1 MFKKISL
8 YLSSLVFVLTT
19 IGSAYAVT
27 LKASHQW
34 PGTPRADGSYDPR
47 HEMVQIIADEVKK
60 ANVGVDIRIYP
71 AKSLYKP
78 KEQWKPMTTGQLD
91 ISAFPLAYASKFHP
105 EFDATLM
112 PGTVKNHDH
121 ALRFNKGPMMTEIKK
136 IINDAGVVVLSDAWL
151 GGGFA
156 SKTKCIKNPS
166 DAKGQVMRAA
176 GKAFNQMLEAAG
188 AGIQSMPSSEIYTG
202 LQTGVLTGA
211 NTSSGSFVSY
221 KIYEQV
227 SCATPPG
234 KFGLWFMYEPILMS
248 KKSYDALSSKQQK
261 ALMKAGKVAEKY
273 MTAQVENL
281 DKKFEDA
288 YKAANRGFF
297 MKKKYLQLCDHIAK
311 ACGAFAVLALLLSIL
326 VIVELVFERYFF
338 QRAITWQTEL
348 VTMLL
353 VASTFIGSVY
363 VLSEKAHV
371 SMEWIYDFLS
381 KKNIIRLKIFTS
393 SISLLFF
400 LILFYFGFLMF
411 EEAFT
416 KNYSTGTVWDPPLW
430 IPYSSMMLGALL
442 MILQYIAEIIKLTDD
457 KDFK

>member
-1 MFKKISL
+1 
-8 YLSSLVFVLTT
+8 
-19 IGSAYAVT
+19 
-27 LKASHQW
+27 
-34 PGTPRADGSYDPR
+34 
-47 HEMVQIIADEVKK
+47 
-60 ANVGVDIRIYP
+60 
-71 AKSLYKP
+71 
-78 KEQWKPMTTGQLD
+78 
-91 ISAFPLAYASKFHP
+91 
-105 EFDATLM
+105 
-112 PGTVKNHDH
+112 
-121 ALRFNKGPMMTEIKK
+121 
-136 IINDAGVVVLSDAWL
+136 
-151 GGGFA
+151 
-156 SKTKCIKNPS
+156 
-166 DAKGQVMRAA
+166 
-176 GKAFNQMLEAAG
+176 
-188 AGIQSMPSSEIYTG
+188 
-202 LQTGVLTGA
+202 
-211 NTSSGSFVSY
+211 
-221 KIYEQV
+221 
-227 SCATPPG
+227 
-234 KFGLWFMYEPILMS
+234 
-248 KKSYDALSSKQQK
+248 
-261 ALMKAGKVAEKY
+261 
-273 MTAQVENL
+273 
-281 DKKFEDA
+281 
-288 YKAANRGFF
+288 
-297 MKKKYLQLCDHIAK
+297 MKKRYLKFCDFTAK

-442 MILQYIAEIIKLTDD
+442 MILQYIAEIIKLTDE